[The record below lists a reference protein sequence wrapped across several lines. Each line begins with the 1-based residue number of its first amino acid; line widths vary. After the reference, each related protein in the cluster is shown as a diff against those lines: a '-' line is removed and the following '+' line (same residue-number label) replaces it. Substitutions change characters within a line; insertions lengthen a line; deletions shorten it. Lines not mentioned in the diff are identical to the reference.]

1 MKKKLVAA
9 LLAATMVLS
18 LAACGGKGDGGSS
31 GGSGGSDGG
40 APQELHTSLNTEPS
54 TLDTIKGNDMY
65 GWDINKNTLEPLT
78 RLVEKD
84 GEQEREGAGA
94 ESWEPNEDGTV
105 WTFKIRDNKWSD
117 GKDVTAADYAYGIT
131 RTLDPD
137 AGSPNSFFTAPY
149 IKNGQ
154 KVVNGEVGVEELGVK
169 AVDDKTL
176 EITLESPTP
185 YFMSI
190 TDTRA
195 CYPVRQDIAEKYGE
209 TYGSELDT
217 LVFNGPFKVESWTHN
232 SEIVLVKNED
242 YWDKDNVKLDKINF
256 AIVTDSNAKY
266 NSFESGAIDNTS
278 VGEQEWVDRFDKKEN
293 VVRVDTKQPAMRF
306 DFFNVNDKLFANLN
320 IRKAFTLAVDR
331 DDMAKTIY
339 QDLHVPAYWWVP
351 EGISTGENGEY
362 REQVEG
368 PLEKMAKEE
377 KAKDLLLKGMEE
389 LNLGSDPS
397 KITVKYSLSATT
409 QWARNYGEY
418 VQQKYK
424 DILGVNIELDF
435 NEWSTF
441 QQKTNNGEFQMANM
455 VWTTDYDDPMSMI
468 SLFTTENSGN
478 IPTGWSNEKFDD
490 FIAQAS
496 REMDETKRTELYAQ
510 AEQVLFEEG
519 CNICPLVNERKISFN
534 YDYVKNLNERETTT
548 TGFKYVYIEGK

>member
-9 LLAATMVLS
+9 LLVAAMALS
-18 LAACGGKGDGGSS
+18 LTACGGGGKGSS
-31 GGSGGSDGG
+31 GGGGG
-40 APQELHTSLNTEPS
+40 ADAQQYNTYLATEPS

-65 GWDINKNTLEPLT
+65 GWEINKNTLEPLT

-84 GEQEREGAGA
+84 GKQEREGAGA

-105 WTFKIRDNKWSD
+105 WTFKLRDNKWSD
-117 GKDVTAADYAYGIT
+117 GQAVTAADYAYGIT

-137 AGSPNSFFTAPY
+137 AGSPNSFFTAPF

-176 EITLESPTP
+176 EITLEAPTP

-209 TYGSELDT
+209 TYGSELES
-217 LVFNGPFKVESWTHN
+217 LIFNGPFKVDSWTHN
-232 SEIVLVKNED
+232 SEITLVKND
-242 YWDKDNVKLDKINF
+242 QYWDKDNVKLDKVNF
-256 AIVTDSNAKY
+256 AIVTDSNARY
-266 NSFESGAIDNTS
+266 NSFESGALDTSS
-278 VGEQEWVDRFDKKEN
+278 VGEQEWVDRFDKKEG
-293 VVRVDTKQPAMRF
+293 VERVDTHQPAMRF
-306 DFFNVNDKLFANLN
+306 DFFNVNDELFKNLN

-331 DDMAKTIY
+331 EDMAKTIY

-351 EGISTGENGEY
+351 QAISTGENGEY
-362 REQVEG
+362 RDQVPG

-377 KAKDLLLKGMEE
+377 DPKELLLKGMEE
-389 LNLGSDPS
+389 LGLGSDPS
-397 KITVKYSLSATT
+397 TINVKYSLSATT

-424 DILGVNIELDF
+424 EILGVNIELDF

-441 QQKTNNGEFQMANM
+441 QQKTNGGEYQMANM

-468 SLFTTENSGN
+468 SLFTTENAGN
-478 IPTGWSNEKFDD
+478 IPTNWSNEKFDEL
-490 FIAQAS
+490 IAQAS
-496 REMDETKRTELYAQ
+496 REMDETKRVEIYGQ

-519 CNICPLVNERKISFN
+519 CNICPLVNERKISFH
-534 YDYVKNLNERETTT
+534 YDYVKNLNERETSTS
-548 TGFKYVYIEGK
+548 GLKYVYIEKK

>member
-9 LLAATMVLS
+9 LLVAAMALS
-18 LAACGGKGDGGSS
+18 LTACGGGGKGSS
-31 GGSGGSDGG
+31 GGGGG
-40 APQELHTSLNTEPS
+40 ADAQQYNTYLATEPS

-65 GWDINKNTLEPLT
+65 GWEINKNTLEPLT

-84 GEQEREGAGA
+84 GKQEREGAGA

-105 WTFKIRDNKWSD
+105 WTFKLRDNKWSD
-117 GKDVTAADYAYGIT
+117 GQAVTAADYAYGIT

-137 AGSPNSFFTAPY
+137 AGSPNSFFTAPF

-176 EITLESPTP
+176 EITLEAPTP

-209 TYGSELDT
+209 TYGSELES
-217 LVFNGPFKVESWTHN
+217 LIFNGPFKVDSWTHN
-232 SEIVLVKNED
+232 SEITLVKND
-242 YWDKDNVKLDKINF
+242 QYWDKDNVKLDKVNF
-256 AIVTDSNAKY
+256 AIVTDSNARY
-266 NSFESGAIDNTS
+266 NSFESGALDTSS
-278 VGEQEWVDRFDKKEN
+278 VGEQEWVDRFDKKEG
-293 VVRVDTKQPAMRF
+293 VERVDTHQPAMRF
-306 DFFNVNDKLFANLN
+306 DFFNVEDELFKNLN

-331 DDMAKTIY
+331 EDMAKTIY

-351 EGISTGENGEY
+351 QAISTGENGEY
-362 REQVEG
+362 LDQVPG

-377 KAKDLLLKGMEE
+377 DPKELLLKGMEE
-389 LNLGSDPS
+389 LGLGSDPS
-397 KITVKYSLSATT
+397 TINVKYSLSATT
-409 QWARNYGEY
+409 QWTRNYGEY

-424 DILGVNIELDF
+424 EILGVNIELDF

-441 QQKTNNGEFQMANM
+441 QQKTNGGEYQMANM

-468 SLFTTENSGN
+468 SLFTTENAGN
-478 IPTGWSNEKFDD
+478 IPTNWSNEKFDEL
-490 FIAQAS
+490 IAQAS
-496 REMDETKRTELYAQ
+496 REMDETKRVELYGQ

-519 CNICPLVNERKISFN
+519 CNICPLVNERKISFH
-534 YDYVKNLNERETTT
+534 YDYVKNLNERETSTS
-548 TGFKYVYIEGK
+548 GLKYVYIEKK